1 MSSDELRCTHTLWL
15 RSIASTSV
23 MALDLN
29 AQTAIDLK
37 EARDKVSFDL
47 QTIRDYLFGDC
58 SVFIDAQDD
67 V

>member
-1 MSSDELRCTHTLWL
+1 
-15 RSIASTSV
+15 

-37 EARDKVSFDL
+37 EARDRVSFDL

-58 SVFIDAQDD
+58 SVIIDAQDD